1 MPSKSCS
8 KLLLSINVPLIVA
21 SPMYVFLAQTLSNIP
36 FPGEIYKALRDLP
49 SLKAPGLDGFHALF
63 FSEKLA
69 HIGPECDLDYSRYF
83 LVAPYSTNMGPNKFG
98 PYP

>member
-1 MPSKSCS
+1 MMLSKIFS
-8 KLLLSINVPLIVA
+8 KLLLSIDVPLIVA

-36 FPGEIYKALRDLP
+36 LPGEIYKALRDLP

-63 FSEKLA
+63 FL
-69 HIGPECDLDYSRYF
+69 GPKCDPDYSRYF
-83 LVAPYSTNMGPNKFG
+83 LAAPYSANMGPNKFG